1 MASFSDLL
9 PVTFKD
15 EIRGWLKADCP
26 TTDIGGYVVGSSQA
40 KANLYMKSEGIL
52 TGVPYAQAVFDEFNL
67 KVSWK
72 AEEGTYI
79 KGGGG
84 TQKVIVAV
92 VEGPCKD
99 ILLAE
104 RTALNLMSR
113 ASGVATVTK
122 TAVDIKK
129 ANNWHGWVAGT
140 RKTTP
145 GFGRV
150 EKYALQVGG
159 GATHRQDLSQ
169 MVMLKDNHIA
179 ASGNITNAVATAR
192 SAAGFSMKIE
202 VETGN
207 LPDAL
212 EAAGAGADIVMLDNF
227 EPAELHSVA
236 KQVKDQYPHVILEAS
251 GGITQD
257 TMAAY
262 MGPHIDVISR
272 GTLTQGYPCL
282 DYSLKI
288 SPQ

>member
-1 MASFSDLL
+1 
-9 PVTFKD
+9 
-15 EIRGWLKADCP
+15 
-26 TTDIGGYVVGSSQA
+26 
-40 KANLYMKSEGIL
+40 
-52 TGVPYAQAVFDEFNL
+52 
-67 KVSWK
+67 
-72 AEEGTYI
+72 
-79 KGGGG
+79 
-84 TQKVIVAV
+84 
-92 VEGPCKD
+92 
-99 ILLAE
+99 
-104 RTALNLMSR
+104 
-113 ASGVATVTK
+113 
-122 TAVDIKK
+122 
-129 ANNWHGWVAGT
+129 
-140 RKTTP
+140 
-145 GFGRV
+145 
-150 EKYALQVGG
+150 
-159 GATHRQDLSQ
+159 
-169 MVMLKDNHIA
+169 
-179 ASGNITNAVATAR
+179 
-192 SAAGFSMKIE
+192 MKIE